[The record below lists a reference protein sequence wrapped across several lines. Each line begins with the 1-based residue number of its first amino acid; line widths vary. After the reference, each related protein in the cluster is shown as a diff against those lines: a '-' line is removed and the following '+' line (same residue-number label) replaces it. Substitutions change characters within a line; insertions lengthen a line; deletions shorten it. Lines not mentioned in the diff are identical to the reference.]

1 MHPNKRMKEMSFFML
16 LDFRLSFRAKRIRVV
31 EPKAKNLENI
41 NVDAIEIL
49 PPYGRLNDNYEG
61 FIQ

>member
-1 MHPNKRMKEMSFFML
+1 ML